1 MADGVGHILKVGRV
15 LVDVGGGADCNHRV
29 SLHHDDLS
37 LLGLLEGGD
46 DLRVQGGGC
55 GIHQPVVVGGHVVL
69 LVGGLVLGVKF
80 VEDFVPALAV
90 LDANLRL
97 QVEGVG
103 VGVDVGTLVVVKLLV
118 GGLLLLGGVL
128 RDLHIREAEGLHRHL
143 DVVLVVVVAQLLLR
157 DRVLSRLP
165 VQGLE
170 QLGLH
175 VGNLVDQLDGILR
188 DAVLFQIV
196 PRLLIVGRCL
206 LLAAEQLLLGEGDV
220 AGVKLA
226 ADGHCLFGLVDRVLL
241 NPVLGVLALDLL
253 AEHILLRVLHQRC
266 RLIVALNQVV
276 DIDAHRHFQRILAH
290 NPACIRR
297 AGRHR
302 KGHSPRRQHGRAF
315 FSQIHC

>member
-1 MADGVGHILKVGRV
+1 MADGILDVIEVGRV

-29 SLHHDDLS
+29 GLHHDDLS
-37 LLGLLEGGD
+37 LLGFLEGGD
-46 DLRVQGGGC
+46 DLRVQGGGG

-103 VGVDVGTLVVVKLLV
+103 VGVDVGALAIVEFLVRC
-118 GGLLLLGGVL
+118 LLLLGGIF
-128 RDLHIREAEGLHRHL
+128 RDLHVGEAEGLHRHL
-143 DVVLVVVVAQLLLR
+143 DVVVVVIVAQFLVGY
-157 DRVLSRLP
+157 RVLSGWA
-165 VQGLE
+165 VKGLE

-175 VGNLVDQLDGILR
+175 VGDLVDQLDGILR

-302 KGHSPRRQHGRAF
+302 KGQSPRRQHGRAF